1 LAVATHADDR
11 NLTAAHKKK
20 AGLLIDKLRETYP
33 AQLRELFLVNARQGK
48 GVDDVRNKLV
58 DVAVDHFW
66 LAQPVPK
73 YAPPHHRT
81 RATAHAL
88 AASLRA
94 CAHLVGRAGLE
105 RTWRYRRR

>member
-20 AGLLIDKLRETYP
+20 AGLVIDKLRETYP

-48 GVDDVRNKLV
+48 GVDDLRNKLV

-81 RATAHAL
+81 RKTARVCAL
-88 AASLRA
+88 T
-94 CAHLVGRAGLE
+94 GWAGGTE
-105 RTWRYRRR
+105 RTWRCRRR